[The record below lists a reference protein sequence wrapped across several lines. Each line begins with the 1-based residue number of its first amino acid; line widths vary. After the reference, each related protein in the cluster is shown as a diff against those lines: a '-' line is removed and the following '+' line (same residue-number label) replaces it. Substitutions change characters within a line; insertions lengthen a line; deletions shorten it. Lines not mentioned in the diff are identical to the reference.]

1 MLSLITEWVNKGRS
15 LIVIPSKARF
25 AIHQA
30 SREALALRTEC
41 KTRHILDIGQ
51 TLDRRVRGEV
61 AGLLCFQSHCLTLR
75 AECVSI
81 STWYCGAEWKP
92 PSAEAHDRQIAP

>member
-1 MLSLITEWVNKGRS
+1 MTMLRS
-15 LIVIPSKARF
+15 GETDN
-25 AIHQA
+25 IHGYPHQQ
-30 SREALALRTEC
+30 ALAY
-41 KTRHILDIGQ
+41 ILDIGQ

-81 STWYCGAEWKP
+81 ST
-92 PSAEAHDRQIAP
+92 